1 MMLGDVVEARA
12 APVRVVAGGA
22 PADQSH
28 HRRCGGE
35 GRARSRQRGP
45 CGKSRKIR
53 RLRRS
58 LRLPTVEVVP
68 ECLIAR
74 IGRRLLIAHGI
85 VHLHRGER
93 PSPLASRNR
102 RWHGSHLP
110 TVVDPAGGESRGSRW
125 HAASL
130 ATASLLANW
139 RARISS
145 IGYCAMTDEFCRM
158 PRSGN
163 RCPALPTRFPI
174 GIGVTIGDV
183 AGGWLGP
190 EECVEYSVVGDAVN
204 LVERIHAQAGP
215 GDVALTR
222 QRMSRSSRA
231 RGQSL
236 CPAACQ
242 RTRSNRRRIPERDA
256 GDPLTAE
263 RLRRS
268 KRADNSTL
276 YAPPPTLGLHR
287 IGRDSPKSAALI
299 R

>member
-1 MMLGDVVEARA
+1 MAHAARA
-12 APVRVVAGGA
+12 GRSGSAALAEAADGRSRTRMPHCPNWA
-22 PADQSH
+22 PAA
-28 HRRCGGE
+28 HRSW
-35 GRARSRQRGP
+35 RSTY
-45 CGKSRKIR
+45 IAEND
-53 RLRRS
+53 RLRW
-58 LRLPTVEVVP
+58 
-68 ECLIAR
+68 
-74 IGRRLLIAHGI
+74 
-85 VHLHRGER
+85 HR
-93 PSPLASRNR
+93 ATR

-263 RLRRS
+263 RYGRS

-287 IGRDSPKSAALI
+287 IGRDSPKSCSYPLSYG
-299 R
+299 RTFTLKQSG